1 MSGIGYFGY
10 WLGGG
15 EALIVLGLCWLAMRH
30 YSHLPGQAHPWIH
43 RLVILGMYAAG
54 TVLAATTV
62 GLWVMHA
69 IQRIGGFAGTSTAP
83 GGGIGWALVTVGGL
97 ALIAGLAVTLIWVP
111 DPAYAYVALAAPL
124 VLALAPGGFVHQ
136 AYAFTSAPA
145 HSAVAQVAVWAG
157 G

>member
-1 MSGIGYFGY
+1 MGGIGY

-15 EALIVLGLCWLAMRH
+15 EALITLGVCWLALRH
-30 YSHLPGQAHPWIH
+30 YGHLPGQARPWVH

-54 TVLAATTV
+54 TVLVVTTV
-62 GLWVMHA
+62 GLWVVHA
-69 IQRIGGFAGTSTAP
+69 IQRLSGFGGGTAP
-83 GGGIGWALVTVGGL
+83 GSGIGWALVTVGGL
-97 ALIAGLAVTLIWVP
+97 SLIAGLAVALIWAP

-136 AYAFTSAPA
+136 VYVFTSAPA
-145 HSAVAQVAVWAG
+145 QSAVAQVAVWAG